1 MTRFGANVRRERV
14 ERSIT
19 QEKLAEMAD
28 LNIRTLQ
35 RIEAGEFG
43 QPLGCAVVLRADVIR
58 TFYSGFGEAFPTAH
72 LLLHIGAA
80 SMLKAIE

>member
-1 MTRFGANVRRERV
+1 MTVHVMRETNLQDVPAALRG
-14 ERSIT
+14 I
-19 QEKLAEMAD
+19 AD
-28 LNIRTLQ
+28 L
-35 RIEAGEFG
+35 IEAGEFG

-80 SMLKAIE
+80 SMLKALE